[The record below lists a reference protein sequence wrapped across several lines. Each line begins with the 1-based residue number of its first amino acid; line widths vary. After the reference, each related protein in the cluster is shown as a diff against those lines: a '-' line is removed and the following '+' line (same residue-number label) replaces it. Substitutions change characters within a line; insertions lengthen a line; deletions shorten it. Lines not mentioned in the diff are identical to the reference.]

1 MIQDEHEL
9 IVDSPWDCEGLDPFR
24 DDPVQTD
31 NLSFEKDDSEDFV
44 CGLDSNDIQTCPC
57 SCGNCAEM
65 PSKEE
70 QVCCKSLAGWQK
82 EYKSKGAKY
91 SLLSMGHAVGM

>member
-1 MIQDEHEL
+1 MSKMIQDEREL
-9 IVDSPWDCEGLDPFR
+9 FVDSPWDCEGLDPFR

-31 NLSFEKDDSEDFV
+31 NVCLEKDNSEDSV
-44 CGLDSNDIQTCPC
+44 GGLDSDNVQNSPC
-57 SCGNCAEM
+57 SCGNCVEM

-70 QVCCKSLAGWQK
+70 QLCCKSLAGWQR

-91 SLLSMGHAVGM
+91 